1 MSKFINLNDKS
12 RASNCYS
19 RLNKDAKVSSNI
31 EKCIQIV
38 DKFNDELKKVYDV
51 AIKTVQSDLR
61 EEFIAINYQ
70 FYNDIKKFRD
80 NLNNIKQYEESSC
93 KPKNLDE
100 LKKIVEKTI
109 ENNGPNCDLNFID
122 VSNITDM
129 SYLFWKTKFDGDISK
144 WNVSNVENMEAMF
157 AYSPFNRDI
166 SMWDVSN
173 VKYMR
178 SMFKR
183 SKFDNDISKWHV
195 GPKTD
200 MYEMFKD
207 CPLENKPEFQCKK

>member
-19 RLNKDAKVSSNI
+19 RLNKDAKVASNI

-51 AIKTVQSDLR
+51 AIKTVQSDFR

-157 AYSPFNRDI
+157 AYSPFN
-166 SMWDVSN
+166 
-173 VKYMR
+173 K
-178 SMFKR
+178 
-183 SKFDNDISKWHV
+183 DISKWHL
-195 GPKTD
+195 GSNT
-200 MYEMFKD
+200 YIREMFKD
-207 CPLENKPEFQCKK
+207 CPLENKPEFQCRK